1 MLKKGFNSL
10 VCVYLL
16 RDFSCGKIPLLLRTN
31 FIPNVSQHEEYEKTP
46 ISNFP
51 TYNSFP

>member
-31 FIPNVSQHEEYEKTP
+31 FIPNVVEHTFTKKQDLKLG
-46 ISNFP
+46 
-51 TYNSFP
+51 